1 MSKPK
6 IVLNHRGFAE
16 VRNSAAVVNRL
27 AAEARAIAGRSGPGY
42 ETRGPETGSAR
53 GRAAVITGTAE
64 ARRAEALNHN
74 LARG

>member
-1 MSKPK
+1 MAKPK

-27 AAEARAIAGRSGPGY
+27 VAEARAIAGRSGPGY